1 MIPLFLWV
9 DIWYTRDMKNTDRV
23 IVESN
28 YTIPN
33 NDKDFIVNMNVRRNI
48 LLTCVNDVVMFSG
61 EIIEIDTREL
71 QASIISEYKQKQKRV
86 LK

>member
-1 MIPLFLWV
+1 
-9 DIWYTRDMKNTDRV
+9 MKNTDRV